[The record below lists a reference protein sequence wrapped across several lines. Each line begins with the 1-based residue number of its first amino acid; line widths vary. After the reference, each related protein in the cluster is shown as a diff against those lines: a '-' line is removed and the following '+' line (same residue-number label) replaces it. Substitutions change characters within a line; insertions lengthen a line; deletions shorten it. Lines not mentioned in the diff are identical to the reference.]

1 MLVFIYRKETALQ
14 RQILGTCIHGIQLE
28 KRAFQMEGSDAR
40 MNTIHTK
47 EMRSQKNCLTQSLFI
62 LVLNF
67 QGHFSGTPT
76 QTFRIVAIKY
86 CPQKG
91 KKKKKKKQKTKPTG
105 TSLSVQWLRLCLPM
119 QRMWVQ
125 SLLQEDSTCHGATKP
140 MRHNS

>member
-1 MLVFIYRKETALQ
+1 MLVFIYRQETALQ

-91 KKKKKKKQKTKPTG
+91 KKKKKKIENQTNRDFSCGPVVKT
-105 TSLSVQWLRLCLPM
+105 LPANAENVGSIPAPRRFHM
-119 QRMWVQ
+119 PW
-125 SLLQEDSTCHGATKP
+125 G
-140 MRHNS
+140 N

>member
-1 MLVFIYRKETALQ
+1 MLVFIYRQETALQ
-14 RQILGTCIHGIQLE
+14 RQILGTCIYGIQLE
-28 KRAFQMEGSDAR
+28 KRAFQREGSDAR
-40 MNTIHTK
+40 MNTTHTK
-47 EMRSQKNCLTQSLFI
+47 EMRSQKNCLTQSLLI

-67 QGHFSGTPT
+67 QGYFSGTPT

-91 KKKKKKKQKTKPTG
+91 KKQNKTNRDFSFGPMVK
-105 TSLSVQWLRLCLPM
+105 LRLCLPM
-119 QRMWVQ
+119 QGTWVQ